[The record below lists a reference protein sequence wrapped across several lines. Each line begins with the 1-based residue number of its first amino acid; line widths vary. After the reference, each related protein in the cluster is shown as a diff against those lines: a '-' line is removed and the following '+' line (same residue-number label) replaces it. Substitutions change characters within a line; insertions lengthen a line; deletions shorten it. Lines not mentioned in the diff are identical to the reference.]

1 MRRTLYG
8 ILLVIATLVGYRF
21 VSDMLEEQRD
31 FR

>member
-8 ILLVIATLVGYRF
+8 ILLVIATLVGYRL